1 MFKMIKDMFA
11 TFRRQKQELDV
22 IRAQRLKLQSQMET
36 FKADSAEQLRQQEE
50 QTLAMLEKVVERMQ
64 TERGRLLTDQRLM
77 QEQIAAIE
85 ESLAGQLNQK
95 LRDKLEEVLSLQ
107 GQLFDVQKL
116 RKPRDT
122 DE

>member
-11 TFRRQKQELDV
+11 TFRRQKQVCVPSHSCAVSELRASAFFYCWTTRSWLKRLETPDVRVQELDV

-50 QTLAMLEKVVERMQ
+50 QTLAMLEKVVERLQ

-77 QEQIAAIE
+77 QVR
-85 ESLAGQLNQK
+85 ST
-95 LRDKLEEVLSLQ
+95 S
-107 GQLFDVQKL
+107 
-116 RKPRDT
+116 
-122 DE
+122 

>member
-1 MFKMIKDMFA
+1 MCALFLVRGVWTACVYIISTGRPARGSNAWKPDV
-11 TFRRQKQELDV
+11 RVQELDV

-77 QEQIAAIE
+77 QVR
-85 ESLAGQLNQK
+85 ST
-95 LRDKLEEVLSLQ
+95 S
-107 GQLFDVQKL
+107 
-116 RKPRDT
+116 
-122 DE
+122 

>member
-1 MFKMIKDMFA
+1 MCALSLVRGVRTACVCIFLLLDDPTRSWLKRLETPDV
-11 TFRRQKQELDV
+11 RVQELDV

-77 QEQIAAIE
+77 QVR
-85 ESLAGQLNQK
+85 ST
-95 LRDKLEEVLSLQ
+95 S
-107 GQLFDVQKL
+107 
-116 RKPRDT
+116 
-122 DE
+122 